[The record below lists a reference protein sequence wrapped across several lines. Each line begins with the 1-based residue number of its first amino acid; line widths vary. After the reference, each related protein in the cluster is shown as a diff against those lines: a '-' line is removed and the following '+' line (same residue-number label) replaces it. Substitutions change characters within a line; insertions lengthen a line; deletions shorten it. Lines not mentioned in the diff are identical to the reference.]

1 MFPLIIK
8 SMSHIPFF
16 KKKKKRRDAYLRLL
30 ISSKANKFG
39 REQTNVIIPGRIF
52 ESMLTKWSQ

>member
-8 SMSHIPFF
+8 SMSQ
-16 KKKKKRRDAYLRLL
+16 KKKKRRDAYLRLL